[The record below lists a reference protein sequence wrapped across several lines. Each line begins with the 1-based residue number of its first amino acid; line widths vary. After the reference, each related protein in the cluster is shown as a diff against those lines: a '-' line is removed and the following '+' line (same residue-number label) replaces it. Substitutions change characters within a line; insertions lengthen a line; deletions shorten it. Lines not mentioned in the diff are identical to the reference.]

1 MNNYLDTYF
10 SRINHL
16 GETTA
21 ERIRS
26 AGIRSFQKWM
36 AESPHTVRNLSIE
49 RGLHFDGLIL
59 SDKDKSYQKIMLL
72 NVANDISLLV
82 GDILNWIQDDKSCE
96 KWILIQEEKKVNGT
110 YRTFWII
117 RCNYLLKWIDAD
129 GHLQQS
135 WSYVVS
141 SVDSKIK
148 GNYRTWN
155 SLITPQ
161 PNKYAEILMP
171 RYPIDRATNFIIEDE
186 SWSVVEYDHTSVP
199 GTIYLSLTENKVN
212 LIYDDLD
219 NDIADTDKLAVYS
232 VAVPA
237 ETQVITVGMTLE
249 PQFTLMKDGYPC
261 DEEVEFIS
269 QDPTIIDKNLVALKN
284 GETDITVRLKKYPTI
299 TSTIHIKVDNET
311 TFTAYIDG
319 VDKIRLDRQA
329 TYTLAGSSDIAGEV
343 QFTLNDTT
351 LATIVSSNGAQC
363 VILANKKNLL
373 GDIVLTATYSGET
386 YTKTIS
392 IIPLW

>member
-1 MNNYLDTYF
+1 
-10 SRINHL
+10 
-16 GETTA
+16 
-21 ERIRS
+21 
-26 AGIRSFQKWM
+26 
-36 AESPHTVRNLSIE
+36 
-49 RGLHFDGLIL
+49 
-59 SDKDKSYQKIMLL
+59 
-72 NVANDISLLV
+72 
-82 GDILNWIQDDKSCE
+82 
-96 KWILIQEEKKVNGT
+96 
-110 YRTFWII
+110 
-117 RCNYLLKWIDAD
+117 
-129 GHLQQS
+129 
-135 WSYVVS
+135 
-141 SVDSKIK
+141 
-148 GNYRTWN
+148 
-155 SLITPQ
+155 
-161 PNKYAEILMP
+161 MP

-299 TSTIHIKVDNET
+299 TSTVHIKVDNET

-373 GDIVLTATYSGET
+373 GDIVLTATYGGET